1 MRFLILT
8 LSLLGFLVSM
18 DAAKAGLSTTT
29 RESSESADPAVVES
43 ADPAVVSDGATQ
55 ETEARIGLNR
65 AKRRAVQR
73 RLTVLGFDTKVN
85 GKFDGS
91 TRAVIMRWQAERG
104 YPQTG
109 FLDALQHNALMTDN
123 VSVAHAN
130 ASPGDE
136 ADNNHPVP
144 GRRGSAHHHRRGGG
158 GPVGLIGGMIGGLFG
173 RR

>member
-29 RESSESADPAVVES
+29 RESSESADPAVV
-43 ADPAVVSDGATQ
+43 SDGATQ
-55 ETEARIGLNR
+55 ETEAQIGLNR

-91 TRAVIMRWQAERG
+91 TRAVIMRWKR
-104 YPQTG
+104 
-109 FLDALQHNALMTDN
+109 
-123 VSVAHAN
+123 SVAIPR
-130 ASPGDE
+130 PGSST
-136 ADNNHPVP
+136 
-144 GRRGSAHHHRRGGG
+144 RSSTTR
-158 GPVGLIGGMIGGLFG
+158 
-173 RR
+173 

>member
-29 RESSESADPAVVES
+29 RDSSASADPATLTDE
-43 ADPAVVSDGATQ
+43 ATQ
-55 ETEARIGLNR
+55 QTEHQIGLDR
-65 AKRRAVQR
+65 AKRRQVQR

-85 GKFDGS
+85 GKFDES
-91 TRAVIMRWQAERG
+91 TRAAITRWQAERG
-104 YPQTG
+104 YSQTG
-109 FLDALQHNALMTDN
+109 FLDALQHKALMTET

-130 ASPGDE
+130 ASLGDD
-136 ADNNHPVP
+136 ADANHPVP
-144 GRRGSAHHHRRGGG
+144 GHGGSAHHHRRGGG
-158 GPVGLIGGMIGGLFG
+158 GPVGFFGGMIGGLFG